1 MNLDALA
8 ETIETLKK
16 RIEQHR
22 QELSENEMRTRAALI
37 NPLLHALGW
46 DVSDPALVKLE
57 YNVGRQRA
65 DYALM
70 NHDGKPAAVFEA
82 KKLGESLDDHQ
93 IQTLNY
99 ANREGVGYAGL
110 TNGDRWELYSVFE
123 QAPLKERRRIYIS
136 IVDDP
141 PYECALELLA
151 LWRLNLASGKL
162 KKAKTPIIV
171 VHEEEMEEKAEETNP
186 PKNPEPTPAP
196 SPEPPVDG
204 EWVTLSRFME
214 LWMSADREPE
224 PETIRFDDDREAS
237 IRNWSDLHVELAKWL
252 HSKGLLTTDQMPL
265 KTSSGSYVA
274 NSEPKAH
281 TGKEMQSPV
290 KIADGIYVSR
300 FRHTTQK
307 LRHLRL
313 LIENFSVD
321 TTKVY
326 LKRRNDQ

>member
-16 RIEQHR
+16 RIERHR
-22 QELSENEMRTRAALI
+22 QELSENETRTRAALI

-57 YNVGRQRA
+57 YNVGKQRA

-70 NHDGKPAAVFEA
+70 KPDGKPAAVLEA

-110 TNGDRWELYSVFE
+110 TDGNRWELYSVFE

-151 LWRLNLASGKL
+151 LWRLNLASGKV
-162 KKAKTPIIV
+162 KKAQTPIIV
-171 VHEEEMEEKAEETNP
+171 DEEETSPPEE
-186 PKNPEPTPAP
+186 
-196 SPEPPVDG
+196 PEPPLNG
-204 EWVTLSRFME
+204 KWVPLSKYRAPGGRKNMP
-214 LWMSADREPE
+214 S
-224 PETIRFDDDREAS
+224 TIRFPDGSEAP
-237 IRNWSDLHVELAKWL
+237 IKNWYDIHVESAKWL
-252 HSKGLLTTDQMPL
+252 HSKGRLTRDQMPAMAKSR
-265 KTSSGSYVA
+265 KTYVA
-274 NSEPKAH
+274 NSEPIAH
-281 TGKEMQSPV
+281 GGKPMAHPV
-290 KIADGIYVSR
+290 QIADGIYVSM
-300 FRHTTQK
+300 HGESIHK
-307 LRHLRL
+307 ISHAASL
-313 LIENFSVD
+313 LQHCKVD
-321 TTKVY
+321 PSEVY
-326 LKRRNDQ
+326 LNAAELKP